1 MADYISRALV
11 GDALEEWR
19 ELLRS
24 RATVS
29 PLRNLES
36 TQAPLIDLE
45 KAHPSGLAP
54 LFAGRPTLL
63 STLMRDRDA
72 FHAAAHRGGLILDE
86 AQDVMAAT
94 GAWTAALVVGTAS
107 WDDVEVPLL
116 LRPISLERARDDD
129 LIITLRHQVE
139 LNPVFAAEL
148 RERSG
153 PADLAVRA
161 QRTLEGKEFDPRP
174 VWAEVRDLAPL
185 FGDLEVKERLL
196 IGGFEDQEQRLLD
209 DLDALDAVIGA
220 SDVIAAIA
228 GDVDARTIL
237 MEPLPRWP
245 AADRDPFGE
254 RGIGDL
260 DDGAFAIVD
269 LAALG
274 RSFVIDAPP
283 GSHAAGMVAALVA
296 DAAACGRT
304 AAVVGGSAAALGA
317 IDEELVKQGIGEIA
331 ITCESRAWHVDA
343 RARLLASLTL
353 DTPRVQEEELRY
365 VGEELLRAR
374 AEVSDRYE
382 SLHRPRRPWG
392 VSAFETVQ
400 AIVRLTASEPQPAT
414 SARLGSDAVAAIAEH
429 GLSHVASSLVERIHG
444 EGAETL
450 PEQEATCAED
460 AVVPWWYRVV
470 ASPDQGTQLD
480 EALAVVVRG
489 LPGLRTDAA
498 SAAVATGVD
507 EATTLEV
514 WREQVLLFTDVQQT
528 LDTFTPAVYHRSLS
542 DLVAATAPRGAET
555 ESTIPRGERRALAR
569 RAAELLRPGRSK
581 EPLHDR
587 LSAAAHESDRWR
599 SQCSAG
605 GWPVVPD
612 DFAAYASRMS
622 KVDEAWAILA
632 PFLFDAAGLEAP
644 DATPWVEL
652 MTALHDLAEGIQG
665 GIAMAP
671 AAPASIDPVEDG
683 FSELVA
689 GLEQREASPEQIRV
703 DLEFAW
709 WASAFEAIVGAD
721 ARLIEQGALGAAVD
735 SYMSLDT
742 EFAAMRSQPL
752 MRAVAEQRRKAIARH
767 PEDAR
772 DLFATLM
779 EASEASVR
787 ELRRDFGAVVAALR
801 PVVVARADQVPHLLP
816 PTRCIDLLVLVGIEA
831 LATAEAI
838 PALARAAQVIVVADT
853 VSATRSA
860 VADVATLLPHVQL
873 SALPQARDPRVSAV
887 LAGLGYE
894 RTMPVVP
901 APGLPV
907 EGRGLTVTT
916 VDGVAQ
922 PVAGRHSVESTR
934 AEVTAVVEA
943 VERAALTVP
952 RRTVAVVAGNAL
964 HAARIADALA
974 ERAPAVAERV
984 AVIELGEA
992 TGLDVDEVV
1001 LALGY
1006 ARDHRGVLPID
1017 LGILGSE
1024 TGGAA
1029 IAQALVAARSDV
1041 RVFTALNAHHL
1052 AAIAHTCADVR
1063 GVDAV
1068 RGLIESSRRPAV
1080 PAERQAPGTSDWLLA
1095 DVARL
1100 LRAEGLAVRL
1110 RYGVGGQAIPMVV
1123 GGSHDRGYHVA
1134 VVTDEHPD
1142 GPRGSVRDR
1151 MRWQYGR
1158 LEALGWT
1165 VVSLWTLDV
1174 FMDPARAAAT
1184 VRAVVEG
1191 NGPEPSFEP
1200 DTSDSAVQSVSDAQF
1215 VDAQFVDAHDD
1226 GEAFVDF
1233 VMPQF
1238 EPEPEVEAEPELEP
1252 EPEPEPELEP
1262 EPEPEPDPEPVEA
1275 SPSDA
1280 WQPRKVPVKGVGRP
1294 LIPTRAWEDEDAAW
1308 GDRGSSSRDDEIKR
1322 DRPPHW

>member
-1 MADYISRALV
+1 MSDYISRALV
-11 GDALEEWR
+11 GDALAEWR

-24 RATVS
+24 RSTVS
-29 PLRNLES
+29 PLRNLAS
-36 TQAPLIDLE
+36 TQAPIIDME
-45 KAHPSGLAP
+45 KAHPSGLAS

-72 FHAAAHRGGLILDE
+72 FHAAAWRGGLILDE
-86 AQDVMAAT
+86 AEDVMAAT
-94 GAWTAALVVGTAS
+94 GVWTAALVVGTAS
-107 WDDVEVPLL
+107 WDDTEVPLL
-116 LRPISLERARDDD
+116 MRAVSLERAREND
-129 LIITLRHQVE
+129 LTITLRHQVE
-139 LNPVFAAEL
+139 LNPVFAAAL

-153 PADLAVRA
+153 PADLAARA
-161 QRTLEGKEFDPRP
+161 QSTLEGKEFDPRP
-174 VWAEVRDLAPL
+174 IWAEVRELAPL
-185 FGDLEVKERLL
+185 FGELEVKERLL
-196 IGGFEDQEQRLLD
+196 LGGFEDQEQQLLD

-269 LAALG
+269 MAALG
-274 RSFVIDAPP
+274 RSFVVDAPP
-283 GSHAAGMVAALVA
+283 GSNAVGMVAALVA
-296 DAAACGRT
+296 DAAASGRT
-304 AAVVGGSAAALGA
+304 AAVVGGSDAALDA
-317 IDEELVKQGIGEIA
+317 VDAELVEQGIGDIA
-331 ITCESRAWHVDA
+331 ITGVSSAWHADA
-343 RARLLASLTL
+343 RARLLASLTF
-353 DTPRVQEEELRY
+353 DTPEVGEDELRRL
-365 VGEELLRAR
+365 GDELLRAR
-374 AEVSDRYE
+374 AEVADRYE
-382 SLHRPRRPWG
+382 ALHRPRRPWG

-400 AIVRLTASEPQPAT
+400 AIVRLTASEPQPVT
-414 SARLGSDAVAAIAEH
+414 TARLGSDAVAAIAEH

-444 EGAETL
+444 VGTEL
-450 PEQEATCAED
+450 PQDQVAAPAED
-460 AVVPWWYRVV
+460 AVVPWWHRVV
-470 ASPDQGTQLD
+470 ASAEQGLQLD

-489 LPGLRTDAA
+489 LPGLRADAV
-498 SAAVATGVD
+498 SAAAATGVD
-507 EATTLEV
+507 DAPSLEV
-514 WREQVLLFTDVQQT
+514 WREQVLLFTDVQRT
-528 LDTFTPAVYHRSLS
+528 LDTFTPAVYHRSLV
-542 DLVAATAPRGAET
+542 DLVTATAPRGIEMEET
-555 ESTIPRGERRALAR
+555 LPRRTRRALAR
-569 RAAELLRPGRSK
+569 RAAELLRPGRTK

-587 LSAAAHESDRWR
+587 LTAAANESERWR
-599 SQCSAG
+599 AQCSAG

-612 DFAAYASRMS
+612 DFAVYASRMA
-622 KVDEAWAILA
+622 KVDEAWVVLE
-632 PFLFDAAGLEAP
+632 PFLFDAAGLETP
-644 DATPWVEL
+644 DATPWSEL
-652 MTALHDLAEGIQG
+652 LSALHDLAEDIPG
-665 GIAMAP
+665 GLAMAP

-683 FSELVA
+683 FSELVS
-689 GLEQREASPEQIRV
+689 GLEERAASPEQIRV

-709 WASAFEAIVGAD
+709 WASAFDAIVGAD
-721 ARLIEQGALGAAVD
+721 PRLIEQGALGSAVD
-735 SYMSLDT
+735 SYVALDA
-742 EFAAMRSQPL
+742 EFASRRSQPL
-752 MRAVAEQRRKAIARH
+752 MRAAAEQRRKAIARH

-779 EASEASVR
+779 EASESSVR

-801 PVVVARADQVPHLLP
+801 PVVVARADQVAHLLP
-816 PTRCIDLLVLVGIEA
+816 PARCVDLLVLVGIES
-831 LATAEAI
+831 LATAQVV
-838 PALARAAQVIVVADT
+838 PALARATQVIVVADT

-860 VADVATLLPHVQL
+860 VSDVASLLPHVHL

-894 RTMPVVP
+894 RSVPVVP
-901 APGLPV
+901 APGQPV
-907 EGRGLTVTT
+907 EGRGLTATT

-922 PVAGRHSVESTR
+922 PVAGRHVVESTR
-934 AEVTAVVEA
+934 AEVAAVVEA

-984 AVIELGEA
+984 VVTELGEA

-1006 ARDHRGVLPID
+1006 ARDHRGVLPVD
-1017 LGILGSE
+1017 VGILGSA
-1024 TGGAA
+1024 TGAAA
-1029 IAQALVAARSDV
+1029 IAQALVAARTDV
-1041 RVFTALNAHHL
+1041 RVFAALDTHHL
-1052 AAIAHTCADVR
+1052 AAIAHSCADAR

-1080 PAERQAPGTSDWLLA
+1080 PAERKAPGAADWLLA

-1151 MRWQYGR
+1151 MRWQYAR

-1191 NGPEPSFEP
+1191 GGVGPIPELDADDDAEPQASDERDSGEDFFDHATLEP
-1200 DTSDSAVQSVSDAQF
+1200 ELET
-1215 VDAQFVDAHDD
+1215 
-1226 GEAFVDF
+1226 
-1233 VMPQF
+1233 
-1238 EPEPEVEAEPELEP
+1238 EPEPEVETEPETEP
-1252 EPEPEPELEP
+1252 EPEPEVEPEPELEP
-1262 EPEPEPDPEPVEA
+1262 EPEPEPAPERATV
-1275 SPSDA
+1275 SPSEA
-1280 WQPRKVPVKGVGRP
+1280 WQPRKTPVKGVGRP

-1308 GDRGSSSRDDEIKR
+1308 GDRGPGSRDDEIKR